1 MLDGIEQPGD
11 RRLLKDIAETP
22 QASADAWRDGYDYG
36 KKQWKVCGYVEGM
49 HQAHRLL
56 VATAANT
63 DNQAVKDYLN
73 GTSDTLLRWAK
84 DAINSG
90 LMDAANPVDERPTGA

>member
-22 QASADAWRDGYDYG
+22 QASADAWSDGYANG
-36 KKQWKVCGYVEGM
+36 LANGRKMGYIDAMME
-49 HQAHRLL
+49 ATRLL
-56 VATAANT
+56 IDVGAGTANELVRIEVSAI
-63 DNQAVKDYLN
+63 AEV
-73 GTSDTLLRWAK
+73 LLGKAK

-90 LMDAANPVDERPTGA
+90 IMDAANPVDERPTGA